1 MGQNHFTAQQHH
13 WPEQGEAQHGPTA
26 TDRGP
31 ASLGAHGRLSTWPP
45 GGSGTPAPEETAQA
59 PAMHVIRRQTVG
71 HECRELEFTSAA
83 VRFAMAR
90 FT

>member
-1 MGQNHFTAQQHH
+1 VLLAQQHH
-13 WPEQGEAQHGPTA
+13 WLEQGEAQHGP

-31 ASLGAHGRLSTWPP
+31 ASLGAHGWLSTWPL

-59 PAMHVIRRQTVG
+59 PAMHVIRRQTAG
-71 HECRELEFTSAA
+71 HEWRELEFTSAA
-83 VRFAMAR
+83 VRFTMAR